1 MSWRRAV
8 CGWLLALLLA
18 PVAAAPA
25 PGGACASAHPLA
37 TQTCITVL
45 SEGGNAFDAAVAT
58 SAMLAVAEPFGSGI
72 GGGGFFLLKTANREV
87 FLDGRER
94 APLAAS
100 AGMYRDDQ
108 GKAIARKSLTGML
121 AAAVLHQ
128 PALLAHT
135 AERYG
140 TRPLA
145 QLLAPAVRAA
155 REGLVVDARLAKEIA
170 NNYPRM
176 DAAMHAVF
184 APQGRPLAASETL
197 VQADLADSLERFGRN
212 GLDEFRRGETARKL
226 LAGVRAGGGIWAPAD
241 LERMQVSERAPLVGQ
256 FRDYRVVSAPPPS
269 AGGIAIL
276 ESLGMLEARGF
287 RSLDGVE
294 AKHLVIESLRR
305 AYRDRNQYLGDPDF
319 VSVPLARLL
328 STSYL
333 RRLAAGIGDKATPS
347 RELPAEDAGS
357 EGGQTTHFSVLDGAG
372 NRVAGTQSL
381 NLFFGA
387 AAMAPGT
394 GIVLNDEMDDFSA
407 APDAANAYGLAGSAA
422 NAIAPGKRPLSSMAP
437 SFVDGPRGT
446 LLIGTPGGSR
456 IPSMVL
462 LGILRFTEGAS
473 ASEIVATRRFHH
485 QWLPDTVFFEPQALS
500 AEEQAGLLAKGHALK
515 ALDEPYGNLQVIVSD
530 PARGRLEAAADP
542 RWLGT
547 GVTLPT
553 R

>member
-1 MSWRRAV
+1 MSWRRLLG
-8 CGWLLALLLA
+8 GWLLALWLA
-18 PVAAAPA
+18 PVAAAPVT
-25 PGGACASAHPLA
+25 GGACASAHPLA
-37 TQTCITVL
+37 TQTCMTVL
-45 SEGGNAFDAAVAT
+45 AEGGNAFDAAVAT

-72 GGGGFFLLKTANREV
+72 GGGGFFLLRSQDREV

-108 GKAIARKSLTGML
+108 GKAVAKKSLTGML

-145 QLLAPAVRAA
+145 QLLAPAVQAA
-155 REGLVVDARLAKEIA
+155 REGVVVDWRLAKEIA
-170 NNYPRM
+170 GNYPRM
-176 DAAMHAVF
+176 DAAMRAVF
-184 APQGRPLAASETL
+184 APQGQPLAAGERL

-241 LERMQVSERAPLVGQ
+241 LEQMQVSERAPLVGQ
-256 FRDYRVVSAPPPS
+256 FRDYRVVTAPPPS
-269 AGGIAIL
+269 AGGAAIL
-276 ESLGMLEARGF
+276 ESLGMLEARGYRGF
-287 RSLDGVE
+287 EGVE
-294 AKHLVIESLRR
+294 AKHLVIEALRR
-305 AYRDRNQYLGDPDF
+305 AYRDRNQHFGDPDF
-319 VSVPLARLL
+319 VNVPLARLL

-333 RRLAAGIGDKATPS
+333 RRLAAGIGEKATPS
-347 RELPAEDAGS
+347 RELPAEDGGS

-437 SFVDGPRGT
+437 TFVDGPRGS

-462 LGILRFTEGAS
+462 LGILRYTEGAS

-500 AEEQAGLLAKGHALK
+500 AEEQAGLQAKDHALK

-530 PARGRLEAAADP
+530 SRSGRLEAAADP
-542 RWLGT
+542 RWIGT
-547 GVTLPT
+547 AATLP
-553 R
+553 

>member
-1 MSWRRAV
+1 MSWRRLLG
-8 CGWLLALLLA
+8 GWLLALWLA
-18 PVAAAPA
+18 PVAAAPVT
-25 PGGACASAHPLA
+25 GGACASAHPLA
-37 TQTCITVL
+37 TQTCMTVL
-45 SEGGNAFDAAVAT
+45 AEGGNAFDAAVAT

-72 GGGGFFLLKTANREV
+72 GGGGFFLLRGQDREV

-108 GKAIARKSLTGML
+108 GKAVAKKSLTGML

-155 REGLVVDARLAKEIA
+155 REGVVVDWRLAKEIA
-170 NNYPRM
+170 GNYPRM
-176 DAAMHAVF
+176 DAAMRAVF
-184 APQGRPLAASETL
+184 APQGQPLAAGERL

-241 LERMQVSERAPLVGQ
+241 LEQMQVSERAPLVGQ
-256 FRDYRVVSAPPPS
+256 FRDYRVVTAPPPS
-269 AGGIAIL
+269 AGGAAIL
-276 ESLGMLEARGF
+276 ESLGMLEARGYRGF
-287 RSLDGVE
+287 EGVE
-294 AKHLVIESLRR
+294 AKHLVIEALRR
-305 AYRDRNQYLGDPDF
+305 AYRDRNQHFGDPDF
-319 VSVPLARLL
+319 VNVPLARLL

-333 RRLAAGIGDKATPS
+333 RRLAAGIGEKATPS
-347 RELPAEDAGS
+347 RELPAEDGGS

-437 SFVDGPRGT
+437 TFVDGPRGS

-462 LGILRFTEGAS
+462 LGILRYTEGAS

-485 QWLPDTVFFEPQALS
+485 QWLPDAVFFEPQALS
-500 AEEQAGLLAKGHALK
+500 AEEQAGLQAKGHALK

-530 PARGRLEAAADP
+530 PRSGRLEAAADP
-542 RWLGT
+542 RWIGT
-547 GVTLPT
+547 AATLP
-553 R
+553 